1 MITQMQET
9 VRSESIV
16 DVDDDGSTILHS
28 ACLNTDVEVVD
39 LVCRALEEINSDIN
53 LQTQDS
59 SEVIPFHRACEEKG
73 SDVAISLLK
82 RYPRF

>member
-1 MITQMQET
+1 ML
-9 VRSESIV
+9 ESKHKLGFNIEHIV

-59 SEVIPFHRACEEKG
+59 SEVIPFHRACEE
-73 SDVAISLLK
+73 
-82 RYPRF
+82 